1 MDGDVP
7 KPKEPKTDGE
17 VPKMEE
23 PPKIEEPPKME
34 EPPKVEEPPKKDEVS
49 QPSEKRAVNMKRYFK
64 KSKIAQNYRS
74 ERQEEMAEDR
84 EIMNTQAEI

>member
-1 MDGDVP
+1 M
-7 KPKEPKTDGE
+7 
-17 VPKMEE
+17 
-23 PPKIEEPPKME
+23 
-34 EPPKVEEPPKKDEVS
+34 EEPPKKDDDT

-74 ERQEEMAEDR
+74 ERQEEISEDK